1 MMGWE
6 GLGRLVRHAKWSLPA
21 LFFILLQP
29 LRVAGISAVE
39 VIKYLDDDRQ
49 NGFSSDASLFIGSSS
64 ILLWDT
70 LKRDMAPKEVIQRG
84 FSGATL
90 AGIAHTL
97 ESMVYPYAPAHIVLF
112 AGANDVVAVPSI
124 SAREIFHSFRQI
136 ADGVAQHLPE
146 TCLIYIAITPVPARM
161 AVWPKA
167 VKVNQMV
174 RSYANERDNVFY
186 LNTDQE
192 FLDDSAS
199 PLTELFVS
207 DGIHLSPS
215 GYAIWTRLLNQT
227 VHQCPE

>member
-6 GLGRLVRHAKWSLPA
+6 DLGRLVRQAKWSLPA
-21 LFFILLQP
+21 LFFILLHP
-29 LRVAGISAVE
+29 LQVKGISAVE
-39 VIKYLDDDRQ
+39 VIKYLDNDRQ

-70 LKRDMAPKEVIQRG
+70 LKRDMAPREVIQRG

-90 AGIAHTL
+90 SGIAHTL
-97 ESMVYPYAPAHIVLF
+97 ESMVYPYAPARIVLF

-124 SAREIFHSFRQI
+124 SAEDIFRSFRQI

-146 TCLIYIAITPVPARM
+146 TCLIYLAITPVPARM
-161 AVWPKA
+161 AAWPKA

-174 RSYANERDNVFY
+174 RSYASERDNLFY
-186 LNTDQE
+186 LNTDQA

-199 PLTELFVS
+199 PLTKLFAS
-207 DGIHLSPS
+207 DGIHLSSS

-227 VHQCPE
+227 VQQCP